1 MTGIRDNI
9 SLAIRNED
17 NRVNRNNAIMT
28 IGLNPCWDITCT
40 VEGLEWG
47 DHKTITGQTCRA
59 AGKPLNVS
67 RALAWMGVPNIA
79 TGLWGSDDYDALLS
93 ELKSFSRN
101 VDPRFVRVD
110 GSTRKNISILDP
122 VNHRETHLRS
132 NAELASPQALSEL
145 QNVMEEIVLANHCCL
160 VAGTLGSEEH
170 LGNIVRVIELCLS
183 KGARVALDT
192 SGEPLRALVN
202 NGDLWLIKPNVME
215 LGELLQEDVADR
227 TDALIEAG
235 RTLLDRVDNILIS
248 RGANG
253 AIYLTNDQAI
263 CAHWKPRDKKIINTV
278 ASGDFLLA
286 GFLNGTNVNADPHQ
300 MMTTAI
306 QAATCR
312 CLGWDHQRSWSDCR
326 SEINVHIESQS

>member
-1 MTGIRDNI
+1 MTT
-9 SLAIRNED
+9 S
-17 NRVNRNNAIMT
+17 NAFMT

-47 DHKTITGQTCRA
+47 DHKTISRQSCHA

-79 TGLWGSDDYDALLS
+79 TGLWGNDDYDALLN
-93 ELKSFSRN
+93 ELKAFSRK

-132 NAELASPQALSEL
+132 NAELATPRALGEL
-145 QNVMEEIVLANHCCL
+145 QVLLEDSVLADHCCL
-160 VAGTLGSEEH
+160 VAGSLGSGDH
-170 LGNIVRVIELCLS
+170 LKSIVRVIELCKS

-192 SGEPLRALVN
+192 SGEPLKALVDK
-202 NGDLWLIKPNVME
+202 GSLWLIKPNVLE
-215 LGELLQEDVADR
+215 LGELLQKDVTDR

-235 RTLLDRVDNILIS
+235 RSLLDRVDNILIS

-253 AIYLTNDQAI
+253 AIFITGDEAI
-263 CAHWKPRDKKIINTV
+263 CARWERQDEKIINTV

-286 GFLNGTNVNADPHQ
+286 GFLKGTGENQDTRQ
-300 MMTTAI
+300 RLTTAI

-312 CLGWDHQRSWSDCR
+312 CLGWDHQRSWGDCKR
-326 SEINVHIESQS
+326 DIDVCLESRP